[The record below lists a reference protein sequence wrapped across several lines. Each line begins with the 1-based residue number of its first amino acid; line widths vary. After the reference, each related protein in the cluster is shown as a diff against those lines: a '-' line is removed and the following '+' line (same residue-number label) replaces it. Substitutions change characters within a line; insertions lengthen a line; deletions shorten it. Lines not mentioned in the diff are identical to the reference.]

1 MGRALTGWRYRFAMC
16 VAGCALWTGPAVAKP
31 HAADPAAV
39 LCVAAGQALQLD
51 VRFHDTPPAGIRI
64 TQQPGGRQVASFH
77 GQFGQGA
84 DASWRA
90 GAGLWRSAD
99 GPACYRISGVHGA
112 PGAPLTEIPA
122 VCLVDSARIGFA
134 AGPQQPLFATVRY
147 LGAQIQAGGS
157 TCGAFPASR
166 DGATASTSGRGSAA
180 AAADHEPSATEGFPW
195 PPPRPST
202 RRLLPRPMVTGA
214 ALQPT
219 LGGVADRLQ
228 AALESAGYVE
238 YGYYPVPGG
247 FALATRLE
255 RIHPDGRAY
264 TEPARW
270 QWGQAALTGFDL
282 GSYVR
287 ALFDV
292 EQGYF
297 RVIVFAVTTAPL
309 ETTDDAPQAEQVLA
323 WPMKGA
329 PELPPALR
337 RQSYGDDAYSAAL
350 VYEFESRGRGHEATF
365 RSQSRLTG
373 DAHLRQARLLPALE

>member
-1 MGRALTGWRYRFAMC
+1 MGRTLTGGRYRFAMC
-16 VAGCALWTGPAVAKP
+16 VAACALWAGPVMANP
-31 HAADPAAV
+31 QAADPAAV
-39 LCVAAGQALQLD
+39 LCVAAGQALELD
-51 VRFHDTPPAGIRI
+51 VRFHDAPRAGIRVV
-64 TQQPGGRQVASFH
+64 QQPGGHEVASFH
-77 GQFGQGA
+77 GLFGQGA
-84 DASWRA
+84 SAHWQA

-99 GPACYRISGVHGA
+99 GPACYRVSGVYDA
-112 PGAPLTEIPA
+112 PDAPLTEIPA

-134 AGPQQPLFATVRY
+134 AGQQQPLFATVRY
-147 LGAQIQAGGS
+147 RGANLQAGES
-157 TCGAFPASR
+157 ACRAFPASR
-166 DGATASTSGRGSAA
+166 NGASPPRHSNGSAA
-180 AAADHEPSATEGFPW
+180 AAPVDSPRANAGFPW

-282 GSYVR
+282 GSYMR

-297 RVIVFAVTTAPL
+297 RVIVFAVTSAPL
-309 ETTDDAPQAEQVLA
+309 ETTDEAPQAGQVLA
-323 WPMKGA
+323 WPMNGA
-329 PELPPALR
+329 PELPATLR
-337 RQSYGDDAYSAAL
+337 RHSYGDDAYTAAL

-373 DAHLRQARLLPALE
+373 AAHLRQARLLPALE

>member
-1 MGRALTGWRYRFAMC
+1 
-16 VAGCALWTGPAVAKP
+16 
-31 HAADPAAV
+31 
-39 LCVAAGQALQLD
+39 
-51 VRFHDTPPAGIRI
+51 
-64 TQQPGGRQVASFH
+64 
-77 GQFGQGA
+77 
-84 DASWRA
+84 
-90 GAGLWRSAD
+90 
-99 GPACYRISGVHGA
+99 
-112 PGAPLTEIPA
+112 
-122 VCLVDSARIGFA
+122 
-134 AGPQQPLFATVRY
+134 
-147 LGAQIQAGGS
+147 
-157 TCGAFPASR
+157 
-166 DGATASTSGRGSAA
+166 
-180 AAADHEPSATEGFPW
+180 
-195 PPPRPST
+195 
-202 RRLLPRPMVTGA
+202 MVTGA